1 MIESDN
7 NSDWLLLELTC
18 DVLGLVGKR
27 EFHNGTSNT
36 RPRYTQ
42 MHQPKI
48 SNFFL

>member
-7 NSDWLLLELTC
+7 NAVWLLLELTC

-36 RPRYTQ
+36 RLRHPNAST
-42 MHQPKI
+42 
-48 SNFFL
+48 